1 MELASELAAT
11 NDMLHLN
18 KLIERFTEGK
28 PAYGIFATALSTRS
42 AVSLA
47 RSPLDWVIFDL
58 EHSPFD
64 LTRLESYLFAMTNR
78 QRILEKG
85 NLQPDV
91 VPLVRIPA
99 NGREQTQAQI
109 KQVLDLGVFGVVAP
123 HINNPA
129 EALGAVRAAR
139 FPQMRDVPDFEPA
152 GQRGVGYGFPAY
164 MWGLPA
170 DEYAQRADLWPLDPR
185 GELLLVCMLESR
197 EGLENLEE
205 TLSVPGVGAVFI
217 GASDLAFSLGLPD
230 GHPEV
235 EGYVRRITEACHRKH
250 IPVGGFVGAADVG
263 ARLEQ
268 GWKLIAL
275 GSDTGL
281 SAGVVAAL
289 EAARRATR

>member
-1 MELASELAAT
+1 MAR
-11 NDMLHLN
+11 LN
-18 KLIERFTEGK
+18 KLVELFAAGK
-28 PAYGIFATALSTRS
+28 PAYGIFATSLSTRS
-42 AVSLA
+42 AVALA

-99 NGREQTQAQI
+99 NGREQQQFQI
-109 KQVLDLGVFGVVAP
+109 KQALDLGVFGVVTP
-123 HINNPA
+123 HINTPEQARN
-129 EALGAVRAAR
+129 AVASAR
-139 FPQMRDVPDFEPA
+139 FPQMRGVADFEPA

-170 DEYAQRADLWPLDPR
+170 DEYARRADLWPLDPQ
-185 GELLLVCMLESR
+185 GELLLVTMIESR
-197 EGLENLEE
+197 EALERLDSILATPGL
-205 TLSVPGVGAVFI
+205 GAVFI

-235 EGYVRRITEACHRKH
+235 EGYVARITEACVRKH
-250 IPVGGFVGAADVG
+250 IPVGGFTGSGDIA

-268 GWKLIAL
+268 GWQFMAL
-275 GSDTGL
+275 GSDSGL
-281 SAGVVAAL
+281 SAGVTNALAAGRK
-289 EAARRATR
+289 ARP